1 MPRFSL
7 ALPGRKFT
15 VAYACVC
22 FRANFCNR
30 REIFKRN
37 FSIKGAKSGV
47 PMDEDVDEDV
57 TLKLIFS
64 ITRLISIS
72 RLRSFGTKFTMKR
85 QRREPITVFANL
97 RISTYPARSGEFL
110 AKENI
115 RGWKKHE
122 PVS

>member
-22 FRANFCNR
+22 FHANFCNR

-47 PMDEDVDEDV
+47 FMRVDEDVDEGCNAETDIFNHATDLYLSF
-57 TLKLIFS
+57 TL
-64 ITRLISIS
+64 
-72 RLRSFGTKFTMKR
+72 
-85 QRREPITVFANL
+85 VWN
-97 RISTYPARSGEFL
+97 
-110 AKENI
+110 
-115 RGWKKHE
+115 
-122 PVS
+122 

>member
-37 FSIKGAKSGV
+37 FSIKGAKSGCAYARRRGCNAET
-47 PMDEDVDEDV
+47 D
-57 TLKLIFS
+57 IFNHA
-64 ITRLISIS
+64 TDLYLYLVYARLELS
-72 RLRSFGTKFTMKR
+72 L
-85 QRREPITVFANL
+85 P
-97 RISTYPARSGEFL
+97 
-110 AKENI
+110 
-115 RGWKKHE
+115 
-122 PVS
+122 

>member
-1 MPRFSL
+1 MR
-7 ALPGRKFT
+7 
-15 VAYACVC
+15 V
-22 FRANFCNR
+22 
-30 REIFKRN
+30 
-37 FSIKGAKSGV
+37 
-47 PMDEDVDEDV
+47 DEDVDEGCNAETD
-57 TLKLIFS
+57 IFNHA
-64 ITRLISIS
+64 ISIS